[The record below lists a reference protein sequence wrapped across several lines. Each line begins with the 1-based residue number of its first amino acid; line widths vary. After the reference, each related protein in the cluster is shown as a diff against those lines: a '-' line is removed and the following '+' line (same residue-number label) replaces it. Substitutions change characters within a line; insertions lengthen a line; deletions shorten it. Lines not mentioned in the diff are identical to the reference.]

1 VHIDNNLPTI
11 VPEPGLPPK
20 PHRSIVRGG
29 TTINAR
35 VGAAGHALVHVDRS
49 ARKTKASATTK
60 KASAWPDSEERP
72 FFPQR
77 LEIILK
83 FLPPFRSIQ
92 SGSIYRPGIYFWAL
106 LQGEP
111 VAKTVSLTSH
121 LKRVAFS
128 VLYAALGFSCIFI
141 AGVPLRLNLSVIIS
155 PRM

>member
-1 VHIDNNLPTI
+1 MPA
-11 VPEPGLPPK
+11 PK
-20 PHRSIVRGG
+20 KPC
-29 TTINAR
+29 
-35 VGAAGHALVHVDRS
+35 
-49 ARKTKASATTK
+49 
-60 KASAWPDSEERP
+60 PDSEERL

-77 LEIILK
+77 LEIIPK
-83 FLPPFRSIQ
+83 FLPHLGGQ
-92 SGSIYRPGIYFWAL
+92 SEWFHLQSRNLFLLAS

-111 VAKTVSLTSH
+111 IAKTVPLTSY